1 MKSQGIIG
9 SIIMAAGGL
18 CPLMHLPIIGNW
30 NYFGIDIY
38 MASVFYAFV
47 LLGLIGAFAQKA
59 GLLRFVGWMVILIVG
74 LTLLAIYFKA
84 HNCFSFIPI
93 KKLANL
99 ASGIVKYKW
108 GWFVILAGALMLVT
122 VKNPKVIN

>member
-30 NYFGIDIY
+30 NYFGIDVY
-38 MASVFYAFV
+38 MASIFYAFV
-47 LLGLIGAFAQKA
+47 VLGLIGAFTQKA
-59 GLLRFVGWMVILIVG
+59 GLLRFSGWMALLIAA

-84 HNCFSFIPI
+84 HDYFSFIPI

-122 VKNPKVIN
+122 VKKPIH